1 MGEGEGGISEKSY
14 FPGGG
19 RMTRADDG
27 LPFLLRYE
35 NVARYEDGDVWIL
48 DRRKYPAREEF
59 VRCADYRQ
67 VARAIADMVTQSG
80 GPWLAAALGMVSAV
94 RGVRHLS
101 ADQAKEEL
109 QLAAT
114 LLSHARPTTSAG
126 MKTHI
131 ECILKTAQNA
141 VDRGED
147 AEAVTYAYVRH
158 NLEKR
163 YQHSRRMA
171 AYAVDL
177 LPEEVSVL
185 TQCYAETLIGF
196 ILLVA
201 QEKGKKISLIC
212 PETRP
217 YLQGARLTA
226 SVAHDMGIPVI
237 VITDNMPAYILS
249 KGMAQVFISAADVI
263 TLDGYVFN
271 KIGTFQIALAAN
283 YHGVPYYALG
293 TPSLDIPDISAVAI
307 EERDPEETVHV
318 MGIRTAKEGVPG
330 FYPAFDITP
339 PNLVSAIIT
348 PKGVFSPGELKN
360 HFRDTNIPDSSG
372 IIPGKE

>member
-1 MGEGEGGISEKSY
+1 MARE
-14 FPGGG
+14 
-19 RMTRADDG
+19 DDG

-35 NVARYEDGDVWIL
+35 NVARYEDGDVLIL
-48 DRRKYPAREEF
+48 DRRKYPAQEEF

-94 RGVRHLS
+94 RGVHNLPV
-101 ADQAKEEL
+101 DQAKEEL
-109 QLAAT
+109 QCAAT

-126 MKTHI
+126 MKAHI
-131 ECILKTAQNA
+131 ERILKTAQNA
-141 VDRGED
+141 IDRGED
-147 AEAVTYAYVRH
+147 AEAATYAFVRQ

-163 YQHSRRMA
+163 YRHSRRMA

-226 SVAHDMGIPVI
+226 SVAHDMGIPVK

-271 KIGTFQIALAAN
+271 KIGTFQIALAAH

-293 TPSLDIPDISAVAI
+293 TPSLDIPDISTVAI
-307 EERDPEETVHV
+307 EERDPEETVHI

-348 PKGVFSPGELKN
+348 PKGVFSPRELKN
-360 HFRDTNIPDSSG
+360 HFGDANTSESLVIM
-372 IIPGKE
+372 PGKE